1 MKQSFWFAASVH
13 ARAGDRVYIFIT
25 AAPEKS
31 GLGRW
36 LGHKRQL
43 HASRSPFI
51 YNESSGAWFM
61 THYHAGITDEM
72 LLAPSSSPK
81 AYEHTPAPTLN
92 VVKVIYGEV
101 LGSAV
106 IRRISDEDSG
116 LDSRLDVDVL
126 SERTISHGETWLPEP
141 Q

>member
-13 ARAGDRVYIFIT
+13 ARAGDRVHIFIT
-25 AAPEKS
+25 TAPGKS
-31 GLGRW
+31 DLGRW
-36 LGHKRQL
+36 LGFKRQL
-43 HASRSPFI
+43 HASRSPFV
-51 YNESSGAWFM
+51 YNESSKAWFM
-61 THYHAGITDEM
+61 THYHAVITDEM

-81 AYEHTPAPTLN
+81 VYEHTPDPALI
-92 VVKVIYGEV
+92 VAKVIYGEV

-126 SERTISHGETWLPEP
+126 SERTIAQGESWLPDTD
-141 Q
+141 